1 MADIT
6 IVTVMGFINH
16 LITGGHHP
24 VDRYIYIYIYINIS
38 ININI
43 NADYSGSRMQQFAVH
58 SPLSQSFSAWWLSHP
73 SE

>member
-6 IVTVMGFINH
+6 IVTVMGFINQ

-24 VDRYIYIYIYINIS
+24 VDIYINIS

-43 NADYSGSRMQQFAVH
+43 NAGYIGSRMQQFAVH

>member
-6 IVTVMGFINH
+6 IVTVMGFINQ

-24 VDRYIYIYIYINIS
+24 VDIYIYINIS